1 MIRFEHVTKTYRGQ
15 NTPVIQDISFEV
27 AQGEITVLIGPSGCG
42 KTTCLKMINRLIP
55 ITSGSIF
62 INGTDIQQTDP
73 IELRRHMG
81 YVIQQTGLFPHM
93 TVGENI
99 EIIPRLQNHDP
110 VQIRQRTEELL
121 KMVGLDPDEY
131 LERYPTQLSG
141 GQLQRVGVARAFATD
156 PAVILMDEPFSAL
169 DPITRQQLQ
178 DELLFL
184 QSRLKKTIV
193 LVTHDM
199 DEAIKLADRIGI
211 IQRGRL
217 IQYDT
222 PEQILKSPADQ
233 YIAQF
238 VGPNRIW
245 SKPEYIRAQD
255 IMVTDPVAVPA
266 GLSALKTMEIM
277 RSRKVNSALV
287 LDEENRLLGSVKALD
302 IQAAPEKSIPNQ
314 ELLRPVS
321 IHAAPEDNIL
331 ILLDKLRSGG
341 VSTLPILDGDGRL
354 QGLVTNSSLVTAMS
368 QQYVPQSG
376 EEGCV

>member
-156 PAVILMDEPFSAL
+156 PDVILMDEPFSAL

>member
-27 AQGEITVLIGPSGCG
+27 TQGEITVLIGPSGCG

-156 PAVILMDEPFSAL
+156 PDVILMDEPFSAL

-233 YIAQF
+233 YVAQF